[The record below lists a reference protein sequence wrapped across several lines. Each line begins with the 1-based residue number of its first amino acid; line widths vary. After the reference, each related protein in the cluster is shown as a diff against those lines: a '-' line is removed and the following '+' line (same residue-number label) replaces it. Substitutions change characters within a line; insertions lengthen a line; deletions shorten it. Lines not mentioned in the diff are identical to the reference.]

1 MHDVES
7 LWQSLL
13 EQSVSHILIEQDYN
27 GLIEMLSTSPV
38 LDALFA
44 DAPQGARA
52 VFVHRFG
59 REIWNTTP
67 LSGNRFRP
75 RHRSPPNK
83 GQRCPC
89 GSGLKYKQCCLYAPR
104 APGLEPGQIWS
115 IAWSMFEE
123 SERKAALDSAVAGRG
138 AAQ

>member
-44 DAPQGARA
+44 DE
-52 VFVHRFG
+52 HRDTQNFMCV
-59 REIWNTTP
+59 T
-67 LSGNRFRP
+67 
-75 RHRSPPNK
+75 
-83 GQRCPC
+83 
-89 GSGLKYKQCCLYAPR
+89 
-104 APGLEPGQIWS
+104 
-115 IAWSMFEE
+115 
-123 SERKAALDSAVAGRG
+123 
-138 AAQ
+138 